1 MNVMSWP
8 ENQLFPVPFYSLTC
22 YRLQPNGINQHV
34 GAQDEPL
41 PTLGDLDPIPKY
53 IDLWMEEAFEVDVS
67 HGHERKLRVPLQ
79 RVSYNSGDHTSYRL
93 TDPDTG
99 ELVTFQCAPYA
110 IHDLTT
116 CKTGLREYIH
126 DASFTLFALTSE
138 PKSDEYLASI
148 FRSLLELE
156 AIPVSRQRE
165 AVAFV
170 ADFML

>member
-22 YRLQPNGINQHV
+22 YRLQPNGINQHF

-41 PTLGDLDPIPKY
+41 PTPGDLDPIPKY
-53 IDLWMEEAFEVDVS
+53 IDSWMEESFEVEVS
-67 HGHERKLRVPLQ
+67 HGHERNLRVPLQ
-79 RVSYNSGDHTSYRL
+79 RVLYNLGDHTSYKL
-93 TDPDTG
+93 IDSDTG

-116 CKTGLREYIH
+116 YKTRLREYIH
-126 DASFTLFALTSE
+126 DASFSLFALTSE

-148 FRSLLELE
+148 FPSILELGT
-156 AIPVSRQRE
+156 ISVSRQRE

-170 ADFML
+170 ADFIL